1 MSFGVLEVGQVMGC
15 VRGGLTLEGE
25 QALSEVEESAW
36 EIVHWSQKRQVGDE
50 RLRLEIVAG
59 VEVKQSL
66 MGRGTRERR
75 DGAGGTVETLQM
87 Q

>member
-1 MSFGVLEVGQVMGC
+1 
-15 VRGGLTLEGE
+15 
-25 QALSEVEESAW
+25 
-36 EIVHWSQKRQVGDE
+36 VHLNQMKQVGEE

-75 DGAGGTVETLQM
+75 DGVGVTVETLQM

>member
-1 MSFGVLEVGQVMGC
+1 
-15 VRGGLTLEGE
+15 
-25 QALSEVEESAW
+25 
-36 EIVHWSQKRQVGDE
+36 VHLSQKRQVGDE

-75 DGAGGTVETLQM
+75 DGVGGAVGTLQM